1 MIKNRDCRK
10 QILHSDLKLVDARKK
25 LSQYNN
31 DNDEEFTYELEK
43 YSKPKRR
50 TRQFVKDKDRPNL
63 TYRILK

>member
-1 MIKNRDCRK
+1 MIKYRVCRK

-25 LSQYNN
+25 LSHYNN

-43 YSKPKRR
+43 YSKPKKR

>member
-1 MIKNRDCRK
+1 MIKYRVCRK

-25 LSQYNN
+25 LSQNNN

>member
-1 MIKNRDCRK
+1 MIKYRVCRK

-43 YSKPKRR
+43 YSKPKKR
-50 TRQFVKDKDRPNL
+50 TRQFVKDKERPNL
-63 TYRILK
+63 AYRILK